1 MKRLAL
7 LFVAWAS
14 FMTLS
19 VNVSAQWVEAYSLSG
34 AFNGFHFTDSLHGW
48 FSHFGVNEI
57 VHTSDGGYTF
67 QIQQPT
73 MLGRIMYDVFF
84 EDTLVGWCVGDNGG
98 SGSGFIARTTDGGAS
113 WVQKTH
119 PASQSIWGQVE
130 QVGSSIWVIGSYD
143 GASEYLLILKTSDGG
158 TIWQLQEFPQIVGA
172 VGLYIF
178 DSLNFVVH
186 GVGGLLSRTTDGG
199 TSWVPTSL
207 PSDYQVERVAFL
219 DGSLGYAIATD
230 MVPSPGTA
238 FLYRTTDAG
247 FTWNLH
253 YSFPLQSG
261 QKKGLSL
268 IPGTNTIFVAGW
280 LNSTGTLRGILK
292 STNAGATWDTV
303 LQVGTP
309 RNVKNLFTP
318 DEQHGWAVGNA
329 EIYRYDYVT
338 PPSIQPISN
347 KLIQFGETFT
357 YQVEATGMGLEYSL
371 TGQPSGLNIGNYS
384 GLINGVPTEGGRFDI
399 TVAVQDTDAN
409 LVTEDFMLKVNR
421 KPLFITNINDTVYT
435 QFNYFYE
442 QLLEAED
449 IDDDTLNFAA
459 IELPAFLTL
468 TQESSLSIYTAIV
481 QGTPTEADTGYH
493 NIKIEVNDGY
503 GGSDTISWVLCV
515 DNVTGVKD
523 NQTFFE
529 FKLNQNYPNPFNP
542 TTKIKYTIPAS
553 LNPPEV
559 DSPKERTFVQLIVYD
574 LLGREAAVLVNEEKQ
589 PGVYEEVFDGSN
601 LPSGVYLYR
610 LTAGEFNDTKKL
622 VLLK

>member
-34 AFNGFHFTDSLHGW
+34 AFNGFHFTNSLHGW

-73 MLGRIMYDVFF
+73 TLGRIMYDVFF

-98 SGSGFIARTTDGGAS
+98 SGLGFIARTTDGGAS

-130 QVGSSIWVIGSYD
+130 QVGSSVWVIGSYD
-143 GASEYLLILKTSDGG
+143 GASEYLLIMKTSDGG
-158 TIWQLQEFPQIVGA
+158 TTWQLQEFPQVHG
-172 VGLYIF
+172 GLYIF
-178 DSLNFVVH
+178 DSLNFIVH
-186 GVGGLLSRTTDGG
+186 GSGGMLSRTTDGG
-199 TSWVPTSL
+199 STWLSANL
-207 PSDYQVERVAFL
+207 PVGYQVERVRFL
-219 DGSLGYAIATD
+219 DDNLGYALVTD
-230 MVPSPGTA
+230 FSHSPRDVY
-238 FLYRTTDAG
+238 LYRSTDGG
-247 FTWNLH
+247 FTWNVHFSWLA
-253 YSFPLQSG
+253 QG
-261 QKKGLSL
+261 QKRGLSL

-280 LNSTGTLRGILK
+280 LAGTTPYAFGILK

-309 RNVKNLFTP
+309 RNVTNLFTP

-347 KLIQFGETFT
+347 KLIQFGEAFT
-357 YQVEATGMGLEYSL
+357 YQVEATGMGLEYSM

-384 GLINGVPTEGGRFDI
+384 GLINGVPTEGGKFDI

-409 LVTEDFMLKVNR
+409 VVTEDFRLKVNR

-481 QGTPTEADTGYH
+481 QGTPSEADTGYH

-523 NQTFFE
+523 NQEIFE
-529 FKLNQNYPNPFNP
+529 FSLNQNHPNPFNP
-542 TTKIKYTIPAS
+542 VTSIQFAIS
-553 LNPPEV
+553 
-559 DSPKERTFVQLIVYD
+559 SRQFVTLKVYD
-574 LLGREAAVLVNEEKQ
+574 LLGREVATLVNEEK
-589 PGVYEEVFDGSN
+589 PTGTYEVTWYAEN
-601 LPSGVYLYR
+601 LPSGVYFYHLK
-610 LTAGEFNDTKKL
+610 AGEFISSKKML
-622 VLLK
+622 LLK